1 MPTKLLGYGDRGE
14 RVKALQR
21 LLNHNQYYKPRRALV
36 VNGELG
42 TLTCAAIQQAKYRL
56 GYQSD
61 DIEPVAGDALFD
73 YLSEERPLPGEY
85 RARRK
90 ARLAKIKAKEQAQ
103 SSETKMRLRALTIIK
118 GELGTLERPN
128 NSNHIKYNDW
138 WGWGPVPYCM
148 IGVTWSWIRAL
159 SKAFVK
165 GSRWA
170 GCREMLADAKS
181 GGHGIHLTHDPDPG
195 CPGVVDL
202 NGDCSPDHAITFGK
216 DNGDGTATTY
226 EFNTVKTNTYI
237 QGVFNKTRPLR
248 DCWWFEVER

>member
-1 MPTKLLGYGDRGE
+1 MSTILKYGDKGAA
-14 RVKALQR
+14 VKQLQR
-21 LLNHNQYYKPRRALV
+21 LLNHNAYHKMRSDLV
-36 VNGELG
+36 LDGEFG
-42 TLTCAAIQQAKYRL
+42 PLTAAAIQETKYWL
-56 GYQSD
+56 GYPKEELRS
-61 DIEPVAGDALFD
+61 IAGAQLLGLLHGQPLTAD
-73 YLSEERPLPGEY
+73 YDG
-85 RARRK
+85 RRK
-90 ARLAKIKAKEQAQ
+90 LRQKKREDARKNQ
-103 SSETKMRLRALTIIK
+103 SVMDKMRLRALEIIR

-148 IGVTWSWIRAL
+148 IGVTWSWIKAG

-202 NGDCSPDHAITFGK
+202 DGDCSPDHAITFVK
-216 DNGDGTATTY
+216 NNGDGTAATY
-226 EFNTVKTNTYI
+226 EFNTTKNGTYI
-237 QGVFNKTRPLR
+237 QGVFNKSRPLR
-248 DCWWFEVER
+248 SCWWFEVEQ